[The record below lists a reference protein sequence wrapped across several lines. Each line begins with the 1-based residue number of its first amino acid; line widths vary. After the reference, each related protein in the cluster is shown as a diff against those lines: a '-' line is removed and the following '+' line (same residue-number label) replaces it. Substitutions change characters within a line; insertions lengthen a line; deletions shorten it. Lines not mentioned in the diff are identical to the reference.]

1 MSADPGSD
9 EPEEIKV
16 VQGETPS
23 TMRVLVAEDHAPTRE
38 ALRVLLERKGYQVT
52 GVGDGDDAIKTLIG
66 WDGPSIALIDWMLPG
81 ASGLD
86 VCRAVRTQDTGR
98 YVYVIVITARD
109 GEEDVAQALA
119 SGADDFLRKPCGA
132 SELVA
137 RVRTGQRI
145 VELERNLAGQI
156 KELEQAL
163 DNVKQLRRL
172 LPICMYC
179 KKVRDDTD
187 YWREIEDYIHQ
198 QTGTDFSHGICPQCM
213 GTLDLD
219 ELHPRKKIISS

>member
-1 MSADPGSD
+1 MSSPGEGD
-9 EPEEIKV
+9 EPKEIKV
-16 VQGETPS
+16 VNSEAPNS
-23 TMRVLVAEDHAPTRE
+23 MRVLVAEDHAPTRE

-52 GVGDGDDAIKTLIG
+52 GVGNGDDAITTLTG
-66 WDGPSIALIDWMLPG
+66 WNGPSIALIDWMLPG

-86 VCRAVRTQDTGR
+86 VCRAVRMQDTGR
-98 YVYVIVITARD
+98 YVYAIVITARD

-119 SGADDFLRKPCGA
+119 TGADDFLRKPCGA

-145 VELERNLAGQI
+145 VELERNLAGRI
-156 KELEQAL
+156 TELEEAI
-163 DNVKQLRRL
+163 DSVRKLRRL

-179 KKVRDDTD
+179 KKVRDDSD

-213 GTLDLD
+213 NSLDLD
-219 ELHPRKKIISS
+219 DLSPRRIVGR

>member
-1 MSADPGSD
+1 MSAGKGED
-9 EPEEIKV
+9 EAKEVKV
-16 VQGETPS
+16 ANDVAPNS
-23 TMRVLVAEDHAPTRE
+23 MRVLVAEDHAPTRE

-52 GVGDGDDAIKTLIG
+52 GVGNGEDAITTLTG
-66 WDGPSIALIDWMLPG
+66 WDGPSIALIDWMLPA

-98 YVYVIVITARD
+98 YVYIIVITARD

-119 SGADDFLRKPCGA
+119 TGADDFLRKPCGA

-145 VELERNLAGQI
+145 VELERNLAGRI
-156 KELEQAL
+156 TELEDAL
-163 DNVKQLRRL
+163 DSVRQLRRL

-179 KKVRDDTD
+179 KKVRDDSD

-198 QTGTDFSHGICPQCM
+198 QTGTDFSHGICPECM
-213 GTLDLD
+213 SALDVD
-219 ELHPRKKIISS
+219 ELSPRRIVSR

>member
-1 MSADPGSD
+1 MSADPGTD
-9 EPEEIKV
+9 GNKEIKV
-16 VQGETPS
+16 VHADAPNS
-23 TMRVLVAEDHAPTRE
+23 MRVLVAEDHSPTRE

-52 GVGDGDDAIKTLIG
+52 GVGNGDDAITTLTG

-119 SGADDFLRKPCGA
+119 TGADDFLRKPCGA

-145 VELERNLAGQI
+145 VELERNLAGRI
-156 KELEQAL
+156 TELEEAL
-163 DNVKQLRRL
+163 DSVRKLRRL

-179 KKVRDDTD
+179 KKVRDDSD

-213 GTLDLD
+213 HTLDLD
-219 ELHPRKKIISS
+219 ELRPRRTVGS

>member
-1 MSADPGSD
+1 MSDKPR
-9 EPEEIKV
+9 EPEAKEIKV
-16 VQGETPS
+16 VNDSAPTS
-23 TMRVLVAEDHAPTRE
+23 MRVLVAEDHAPTRE

-52 GVGDGDDAIKTLIG
+52 GVGNGDDAITTLLG

-81 ASGLD
+81 ANGLD

-119 SGADDFLRKPCGA
+119 TGADDFLRKPCGA

-145 VELERNLAGQI
+145 VELERNLAGRI
-156 KELEQAL
+156 TELEEAL
-163 DNVKQLRRL
+163 DNVRQLRRL

-213 GTLDLD
+213 QSLDLD
-219 ELHPRKKIISS
+219 ELRPRKSAGS

>member
-1 MSADPGSD
+1 MSADGGGD
-9 EPEEIKV
+9 EPKDVKV
-16 VQGETPS
+16 VHDDGPNS
-23 TMRVLVAEDHAPTRE
+23 MRVLVAEDHAPTRE

-52 GVGDGDDAIKTLIG
+52 GVGNGEDAITTLTG

-145 VELERNLAGQI
+145 VELERNLAGRI
-156 KELEQAL
+156 TELEDAL
-163 DNVKQLRRL
+163 DSVRRLRRL

-179 KKVRDDTD
+179 KKVRDDSD
-187 YWREIEDYIHQ
+187 YWREIEDYLHQ

-213 GTLDLD
+213 TSLDLD
-219 ELHPRKKIISS
+219 ELSPRRILRS